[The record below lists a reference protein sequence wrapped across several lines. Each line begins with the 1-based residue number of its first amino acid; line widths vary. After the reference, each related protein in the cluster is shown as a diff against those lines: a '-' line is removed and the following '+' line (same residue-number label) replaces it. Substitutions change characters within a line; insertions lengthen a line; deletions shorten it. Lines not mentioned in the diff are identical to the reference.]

1 MSSRSVSGDD
11 DVAVAICSG
20 VGIRV
25 DTCLEMKGT
34 AGGVKEKV
42 VVRMERNA
50 GTAIRSFIVFCFMYD
65 MIDI

>member
-25 DTCLEMKGT
+25 ATCLVMKGA
-34 AGGVKEKV
+34 AGGVKEEV

-50 GTAIRSFIVFCFMYD
+50 GTTIRSFIVFCYV
-65 MIDI
+65 